1 MAWVALQMLYG
12 DRAKYFGLVFGVMFA
27 TLLMAQQTSIFV
39 GLMARTANQI
49 TDVREANVWVMD
61 PRVRYVDEP
70 EPMPAT
76 DLDRVRSVDGIA
88 WAVPM
93 YKGLTNVR
101 APGGVL
107 NQVFLLG
114 IDDASLVGA
123 PKTMLLG
130 SVEDLR
136 LPDAIII
143 DRAGFEFI
151 WPGEALE
158 LGRRVEMNDRT
169 AVIVGISEP
178 APPFTTFPIVHT
190 RYTNA
195 LRFTPGGRNRM
206 SYVVARA
213 EDGQAPEAV
222 ARHIEAT
229 TGLQARTTTEF
240 QWQTIQYYLQRTG
253 IPVNFGITVTLGFIV
268 GAAIVGQ
275 TFYIFVVENMKQ
287 FGALKAIGVT
297 NTTLAGMVLLQG
309 SVVALVGYGLGVGL
323 SAGFFVATAKVTA
336 LRGFYMPWQIMI
348 GTAGAVLAIMVVSIF
363 ASLRRVMVLDPAI
376 VFRG

>member
-39 GLMARTANQI
+39 SLMQRTSSQV
-49 TDVREANVWVMD
+49 TSVREADIWVMD
-61 PRVRYVDEP
+61 PRVQYYDEP

-76 DLDRVRSVDGIA
+76 DLDRVRGVPGVT
-88 WAVPM
+88 WAVP
-93 YKGLTNVR
+93 YFRGLTNVR
-101 APGGVL
+101 APGGLL

-114 IDDASLVGA
+114 LDDASLIGG
-123 PKTMLLG
+123 PQRMILG

-136 LPDAIII
+136 RPDAIII
-143 DRAGFEFI
+143 DRAGHEFI
-151 WPGEALE
+151 WPGEPLAI
-158 LGRRVEMNDRT
+158 GRQIEMNDRT
-169 AVIVGISEP
+169 ATIVGISE
-178 APPFTTFPIVHT
+178 ADAPFTTFPIVHT

-195 LRFTPGGRNRM
+195 LKFAAGGRNRM
-206 SYVVARA
+206 SYILARS
-213 EDGQAPEAV
+213 DGDASAV
-222 ARHIEAT
+222 ARRVADV
-229 TGLQARTTTEF
+229 TGLQARTSADF
-240 QWQTIQYYLQRTG
+240 AWQTIRYYLARTG

-275 TFYIFVVENMKQ
+275 TFYIFVLENMKQ

-309 SVVALVGYGLGVGL
+309 AVVALVGYGLGVGL
-323 SAGFFVATAKVTA
+323 SAGFFAATDGVTA
-336 LRGFYMPWQIMI
+336 LRGFSMPWQIMV
-348 GTAGAVLAIMVVSIF
+348 GTAAAVLMIMVLSIF